1 MDFAGGYD
9 LLGRT
14 KDQIKSSQQV
24 QDAKAA
30 CEALNLDA
38 LVLVGGECSRLLL
51 LREMDYY
58 YALNVYIC
66 LVNGNLAFFVPG
78 WNLLCIRLIHSYC
91 YYKEFS
97 F

>member
-30 CEALNLDA
+30 CEALKLDA
-38 LVLVGGECSRLLL
+38 LVLVGGECSRLPL
-51 LREMDYY
+51 LREMDVY
-58 YALNVYIC
+58 YALNVFIC
-66 LVNGNLAFFVPG
+66 LVNGK
-78 WNLLCIRLIHSYC
+78 LLSLLSLFLDGTFCA
-91 YYKEFS
+91 
-97 F
+97 

>member
-30 CEALNLDA
+30 CEALKLDA
-38 LVLVGGECSRLLL
+38 LVLVGGECSRLVR
-51 LREMDYY
+51 LR
-58 YALNVYIC
+58 
-66 LVNGNLAFFVPG
+66 
-78 WNLLCIRLIHSYC
+78 
-91 YYKEFS
+91 
-97 F
+97 